1 MMKFY
6 MAFKHDMLRYVEM
19 QEIKSTEDTAKAR
32 KQKIQEDEEDWTIPD
47 YAVLI
52 CFNLFSCVVILI
64 YILIWFCDLTS
75 ENFAETAVFRC
86 FPIAD
91 ATCAGCA
98 SRDQQIAGRL
108 GPGNRCTE
116 EAPHR
121 ASVRGTEK
129 RAELEMALTHLETLE
144 IC

>member
-1 MMKFY
+1 
-6 MAFKHDMLRYVEM
+6 V
-19 QEIKSTEDTAKAR
+19 T
-32 KQKIQEDEEDWTIPD
+32 
-47 YAVLI
+47 
-52 CFNLFSCVVILI
+52 
-64 YILIWFCDLTS
+64 LIWFCDLTS

-86 FPIAD
+86 FPID

-129 RAELEMALTHLETLE
+129 RAELEMALTHLETVETAYLKALSE
-144 IC
+144 VKSEEKFESQSGLKRLDT